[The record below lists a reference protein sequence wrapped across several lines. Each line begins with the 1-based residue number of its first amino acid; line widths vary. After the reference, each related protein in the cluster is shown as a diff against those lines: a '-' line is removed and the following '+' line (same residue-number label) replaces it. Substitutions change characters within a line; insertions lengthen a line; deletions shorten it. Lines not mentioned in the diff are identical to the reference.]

1 MATWVGIGSS
11 RKIDAFQAGEEAALL
26 ARSQAQR
33 PDLDLAIVFASSSFE
48 QEELLKGIKSI
59 VSEIPIIGCSTSGE
73 ITSQG
78 PWRKSVAVI
87 GIKSDKIKFATGLG
101 KDVGE
106 DARAAGYIVAKKAIE
121 GGSED
126 RRVFIIFPDGLSG
139 NGQDLIRGAQE
150 ILGMSFPIVGGSAGD
165 DFLFQKTYQYY
176 NDKPYVD
183 SVVGIL
189 FLGDIAIGIG
199 IRHGWRPLGRPR
211 KVTRAKSN
219 VLREI
224 DGEPAIDI
232 YKEYFDKEIEG
243 LHKEFLPRVTIK
255 YPLGMLMPGE
265 EEYLMRNVLRVNT
278 DGSLVCVAE
287 VPEGTEVRLMIG
299 SRDTALEAAKLAAQE
314 AVVGMRG
321 AEIKFAMVFDSVSRA
336 KLLVGNI
343 RREIEIIKR
352 VLGEKIPLIGFY
364 TYGEQA
370 PLKSRMYAGQSYFHN
385 ESIVVLTVG
394 ERRYGIR

>member
-1 MATWVGIGSS
+1 
-11 RKIDAFQAGEEAALL
+11 
-26 ARSQAQR
+26 
-33 PDLDLAIVFASSSFE
+33 
-48 QEELLKGIKSI
+48 
-59 VSEIPIIGCSTSGE
+59 
-73 ITSQG
+73 
-78 PWRKSVAVI
+78 
-87 GIKSDKIKFATGLG
+87 
-101 KDVGE
+101 
-106 DARAAGYIVAKKAIE
+106 
-121 GGSED
+121 
-126 RRVFIIFPDGLSG
+126 
-139 NGQDLIRGAQE
+139 
-150 ILGMSFPIVGGSAGD
+150 
-165 DFLFQKTYQYY
+165 
-176 NDKPYVD
+176 
-183 SVVGIL
+183 VVGIL

-314 AVVGMRG
+314 AVMEMKG